1 MPLSTDTA
9 TRAVDQRPVADPDPA
24 AGSIRGLAVLLT
36 TGGIVGLVAAV
47 VLQVEKIQLLKNPDY
62 IPTCS
67 INPVLS
73 CGSIMTTPQAEAF
86 GVPNPLIGIAAFAA
100 IAAVG
105 AALLAGGVVRRW
117 FWLGVQAGVTFGVVF
132 VHWLIY
138 QSLYVIGALC
148 PYCMIVW
155 SVTIPIFW
163 YTTVHLLQPL
173 LRSGPASLRP
183 VLTVVTEYRG
193 AILTA
198 WYLAIIA
205 LITIRFWDYWSTLI

>member
-1 MPLSTDTA
+1 MPPSTDTPTQA
-9 TRAVDQRPVADPDPA
+9 SDRRSGADLVV
-24 AGSIRGLAVLLT
+24 GSIRGLGALFAA
-36 TGGIVGLVAAV
+36 GGIVGLVAAV

-73 CGSIMTTPQAEAF
+73 CGSVMTTPQAEAF
-86 GVPNPLIGIAAFAA
+86 GVPNPLLGIAGFAA

-117 FWLGVQAGVTFGVVF
+117 FWMGVQAGVTFGVVF